1 MNPRHTGTK
10 SAGARL
16 VRSGERLVWT
26 AFLIWIGVGV
36 APQVAAWAGVGGP
49 LGPAPVIRV
58 QTLEGSSIGEPE
70 LRERVVVL
78 SFWASWCLPCR
89 VEMPALESLY
99 RRHAE
104 EGLVVLGLVTDGDD
118 EDGVRAFLAEKG
130 ITFPIAEPP
139 PGLRPALG
147 GVDRLPTTIIID
159 RRGVIRH
166 RVEGVFAPP
175 ALRAAVRRLLVE
187 S

>member
-1 MNPRHTGTK
+1 MTESVGVQRALFRW
-10 SAGARL
+10 S
-16 VRSGERLVWT
+16 ERIVWA
-26 AFLIWIGVGV
+26 AFLIWIGVGI

-58 QTLEGSSIGEPE
+58 QTLDGSSIGEPE
-70 LRERVVVL
+70 LRGRVVVL

-89 VEMPALESLY
+89 VEMPALESLH

-104 EGLVVLGLVTDGDD
+104 HGLVVLGLVTDGHD
-118 EDGVRAFLAEKG
+118 EDGVRGFLAEEG

-147 GVDRLPTTIIID
+147 GVDRLPTTVIID

-166 RVEGVFAPP
+166 RVEGLFAPP
-175 ALRAAVRRLLVE
+175 ALDGAIRRLLAE